1 MAKSVERFT
10 QTFGSMLRVTARIKS
25 QFSNY
30 QGVDFT
36 GLRLLGHLKTSGPSR
51 LSDLAEVL
59 QVDPALITRQSH
71 VLVDGGFAKRAIN
84 PADARGTLLEISE
97 SGLQLFAN
105 HCEVRN
111 EFFENVFSD
120 WSQDEINQFE
130 SSLERF
136 TKALNEKS
144 AEAMSQHKQK
154 QER

>member
-97 SGLQLFAN
+97 SGIQLFEN

-144 AEAMSQHKQK
+144 AAAMPQHKQK

>member
-36 GLRLLGHLKTSGPSR
+36 GLRLLSHLKTSGPSR

-97 SGLQLFAN
+97 SGIQLFEN

-144 AEAMSQHKQK
+144 AAAMPQHKQK

>member
-97 SGLQLFAN
+97 SGIQLFEN

-144 AEAMSQHKQK
+144 AAAMSQHKQK

>member
-1 MAKSVERFT
+1 MVKSVERFT

-30 QGVDFT
+30 QGVDLT

-84 PADARGTLLEISE
+84 PTDARGTLLEISE
-97 SGLQLFAN
+97 SGIQLFEN

-111 EFFENVFSD
+111 EFFDNVFSD

-144 AEAMSQHKQK
+144 AAAMPLHKQK

>member
-1 MAKSVERFT
+1 MAKSVERFI

-97 SGLQLFAN
+97 SGIQLFEN

-144 AEAMSQHKQK
+144 AAAMSQHKQK

>member
-84 PADARGTLLEISE
+84 PADARSTLLEISE
-97 SGLQLFAN
+97 SGIQLFEN

-144 AEAMSQHKQK
+144 AAAMSQHKQK